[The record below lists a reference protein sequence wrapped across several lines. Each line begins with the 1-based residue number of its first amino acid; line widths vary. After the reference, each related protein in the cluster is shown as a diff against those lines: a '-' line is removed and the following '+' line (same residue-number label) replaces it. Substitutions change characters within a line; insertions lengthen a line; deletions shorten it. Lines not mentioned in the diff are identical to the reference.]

1 MENGEK
7 TAARLEALTAG
18 GDAEE
23 LANQLDVISNR
34 EIRADQRH
42 PWQDVTAK
50 GADMLRSQAGQIAK
64 YREALIRMVKYADWQ
79 IAEGVDHH
87 PTLPSAIEEARALIT
102 GARD

>member
-1 MENGEK
+1 MANGEK

-50 GADMLRSQAGQIAK
+50 GADMLRSQAGQIAAL
-64 YREALIRMVKYADWQ
+64 REALQ
-79 IAEGVDHH
+79 SIASNTCCDTCREAALVAKRA
-87 PTLPSAIEEARALIT
+87 LLARAS
-102 GARD
+102 GV